1 MTVMINLT
9 KRNLKLFFRDRTSV
23 FFSLLAIFIIIG
35 LYVLFLGNMMVNNLK
50 DLLGSNARFIINS
63 WVMAG
68 ILSVTSITTTMGAF
82 GTMVE
87 DTTKKISKDF
97 SSAPLKRSQLAGGY
111 IMSSF
116 IIGVIMS
123 IVSLIVAEV
132 YILANGGKLLEL
144 MSLLKLFGVMLLS
157 VFAGSSMVF
166 FIVSFFKSNSAY
178 ATASTVI
185 GTLIG
190 FLTGTYIPIGL
201 WSLPSGVQT
210 AIKIFPISHAAA
222 LFRQIMMEAPMSTA
236 FANAPVQAITGFKQT
251 MGVVFY
257 FGSTEL
263 SPIANILV
271 LVATGVVF
279 YVLAV
284 IKISIKKKY

>member
-1 MTVMINLT
+1 MTVMINLI

-23 FFSLLAIFIIIG
+23 FFSFLAIFIIIG

-50 DLLGSNARFIINS
+50 DLLGSNARFIIDS

-123 IVSLIVAEV
+123 IAALIVAEI

-166 FIVSFFKSNSAY
+166 FIVSFFKSSNAY

-190 FLTGTYIPIGL
+190 FLTGIYIPIG
-201 WSLPSGVQT
+201 SLPSGVQT
-210 AIKIFPISHAAA
+210 AIKIFPVSHAAA

-284 IKISIKKKY
+284 IKISIKKKH

>member
-1 MTVMINLT
+1 MTVMINLI

-35 LYVLFLGNMMVNNLK
+35 LYVLFLGNMMVNNFK
-50 DLLGSNARFIINS
+50 ELLGSNARFIVNS

-157 VFAGSSMVF
+157 VFTGSSMVF
-166 FIVSFFKSNSAY
+166 FIVSFFKSSNAY

-190 FLTGTYIPIGL
+190 FLTGIYIPIG
-201 WSLPSGVQT
+201 SLPSGVQT
-210 AIKIFPISHAAA
+210 AIKIFPISHAAS
-222 LFRQIMMEAPMSTA
+222 LYRQIMMEAPMSTA
-236 FANAPVQAITGFKQT
+236 FANAPVQVINGFKQT

-284 IKISIKKKY
+284 IKISVKKKN

>member
-1 MTVMINLT
+1 MTVMTNLI

-23 FFSLLAIFIIIG
+23 FFSLLAVFIIIG
-35 LYVLFLGNMMVNNLK
+35 LYVLFLGNMMTKNFK
-50 DLLGSNARFIINS
+50 ELLGDNARFTVDS

-68 ILSVTSITTTMGAF
+68 LLSVTSITTTMGAF

-87 DTTKKISKDF
+87 DKTKKISKDF

-123 IVSLIVAEV
+123 IAALVVAEI
-132 YILANGGKLLEL
+132 YILAGGGKLITLVP
-144 MSLLKLFGVMLLS
+144 LLKLFGVMILS

-166 FIVSFFKSNSAY
+166 FIASFFKSNNAF
-178 ATASTVI
+178 ATASTII

-190 FLTGTYIPIGL
+190 FLTGIYIPIG
-201 WSLPSGVQT
+201 SLPSAVQT
-210 AIKIFPISHAAA
+210 AIKIFPISHAGA
-222 LFRQIMMEAPMSTA
+222 LFRQIMMAVPMSIA
-236 FANAPVQAITGFKQT
+236 FKNAPIQAISGFKQA

-257 FGSTEL
+257 VGGKEL
-263 SPIANILV
+263 SPLVNILV
-271 LVATGVVF
+271 LVVTGIVF
-279 YVLAV
+279 YTLAV
-284 IKISIKKKY
+284 IRISIKKRD

>member
-1 MTVMINLT
+1 MTVMINLI

-23 FFSLLAIFIIIG
+23 FFSFLAIFIIIG
-35 LYVLFLGNMMVNNLK
+35 LYVLFLGNMMVNNFK
-50 DLLGSNARFIINS
+50 ELLGSNARFIIDS

-144 MSLLKLFGVMLLS
+144 MLLLKLFGVMLLS

-166 FIVSFFKSNSAY
+166 FIVSFFKSSNAY

-190 FLTGTYIPIGL
+190 FLTGIYIPIG
-201 WSLPSGVQT
+201 SLPSGVQT
-210 AIKIFPISHAAA
+210 AIKIFPISHAAS
-222 LFRQIMMEAPMSTA
+222 LYRQIMMEAPMSTA
-236 FANAPVQAITGFKQT
+236 FANAPVQVINGFKQT

-271 LVATGVVF
+271 LIATGVVF

-284 IKISIKKKY
+284 IKISVKKKY

>member
-1 MTVMINLT
+1 MTVMINLI

-35 LYVLFLGNMMVNNLK
+35 LYVLFLGNMMVNNFK
-50 DLLGSNARFIINS
+50 DLLGSNARFIIDS
-63 WVMAG
+63 WIMAG

-82 GTMVE
+82 GIMIE
-87 DTTKKISKDF
+87 DKTKKISKDF
-97 SSAPLKRSQLAGGY
+97 LSAPFRRSQLAGGY

-123 IVSLIVAEV
+123 IAALIVAEI

-166 FIVSFFKSNSAY
+166 FIVSFFKSSNAY
-178 ATASTVI
+178 ASASTVI

-190 FLTGTYIPIGL
+190 FLTGIYIPIG
-201 WSLPSGVQT
+201 SFPPAVQT
-210 AIKIFPISHAAA
+210 VIKIFPISHAAA
-222 LFRQIMMEAPMSTA
+222 LFRQIMMEAPVSTA

-271 LVATGVVF
+271 LIATGVVF

-284 IKISIKKKY
+284 IKISVKKKY

>member
-1 MTVMINLT
+1 MTVMTNLI

-23 FFSLLAIFIIIG
+23 FFSLLAVFIIIG
-35 LYVLFLGNMMVNNLK
+35 LYVLFLGNMMVKNFK
-50 DLLGSNARFIINS
+50 ELLGDNARFTIDS

-68 ILSVTSITTTMGAF
+68 LLSVTSITTTMGAF

-87 DTTKKISKDF
+87 DKTKKISKDF

-123 IVSLIVAEV
+123 IVALGVAEI
-132 YILANGGKLLEL
+132 YILAGGGKLITLVP
-144 MSLLKLFGVMLLS
+144 LLKLFGVMMLS

-166 FIVSFFKSNSAY
+166 FIASFFKSNNAF
-178 ATASTVI
+178 ATASTII

-190 FLTGTYIPIGL
+190 FLTGIYIPIG
-201 WSLPSGVQT
+201 SLPSAVQT
-210 AIKIFPISHAAA
+210 AIKIFPISHAGA
-222 LFRQIMMEAPMSTA
+222 LFRQIMMAVPMSIA
-236 FANAPVQAITGFKQT
+236 FKNAPLQAISGFKQA

-257 FGSTEL
+257 VGGKEL
-263 SPIANILV
+263 SPLVNILV
-271 LVATGVVF
+271 LVATGIVF
-279 YVLAV
+279 YTLAV
-284 IKISIKKKY
+284 IRISIKKRD

>member
-1 MTVMINLT
+1 MTVMINLI

-35 LYVLFLGNMMVNNLK
+35 LYVLFLGNMMVNNFK
-50 DLLGSNARFIINS
+50 ELLGSNARFIVNS

-157 VFAGSSMVF
+157 VFTGSSMVF
-166 FIVSFFKSNSAY
+166 FIVSFFKSSNAY

-190 FLTGTYIPIGL
+190 FLTGIYIPIG
-201 WSLPSGVQT
+201 SLPSGVQT
-210 AIKIFPISHAAA
+210 AIKIFPISHAAS
-222 LFRQIMMEAPMSTA
+222 LYRQIMMEAPMSTA
-236 FANAPVQAITGFKQT
+236 FANAPVQVINGFKQT
-251 MGVVFY
+251 MSVVFY

-284 IKISIKKKY
+284 IKISVKKKN

>member
-1 MTVMINLT
+1 MTVMTNLV

-23 FFSLLAIFIIIG
+23 FFSLLAVFIIIG
-35 LYVLFLGNMMVNNLK
+35 LYVLFLGNMMVKNFK
-50 DLLGSNARFIINS
+50 ELLGDNARFTVDS

-68 ILSVTSITTTMGAF
+68 LLSVTSITTTMGAF

-87 DTTKKISKDF
+87 DKTKKISKDF

-123 IVSLIVAEV
+123 ITALVVAEV
-132 YILANGGKLLEL
+132 YIIAGGGKLITLVP
-144 MSLLKLFGVMLLS
+144 LLKLLGVMLLS

-166 FIVSFFKSNSAY
+166 FIASFFKSNNAF
-178 ATASTVI
+178 ATASTII

-190 FLTGTYIPIGL
+190 FLTGIYIPIG
-201 WSLPSGVQT
+201 SLPSAVQT
-210 AIKIFPISHAAA
+210 AIKIFPISHAGA
-222 LFRQIMMEAPMSTA
+222 LFRQIMMAAPMSIA
-236 FANAPVQAITGFKQT
+236 FKNAPVQAVTSFKQA

-257 FGSTEL
+257 VGGKEL
-263 SPIANILV
+263 SPLVNILV
-271 LVATGVVF
+271 LVATGIVF
-279 YVLAV
+279 YILAV
-284 IKISIKKKY
+284 IRISIKKRD